1 MTKEDNLPKIQIQ
14 NLYINLNAEVVQ
26 QLNLNPKEVR
36 NYFGEQIM
44 EAITTAI
51 RKDKNDKPKHYAN
64 RMRKTREVR
73 QKSISVLSVLIKC
86 NLS

>member
-26 QLNLNPKEVR
+26 QLNINPKEVR

-51 RKDKNDKPKHYAN
+51 RKDKNDKSDNKQ
-64 RMRKTREVR
+64 R
-73 QKSISVLSVLIKC
+73 LSHWHTLYI
-86 NLS
+86 LFAYLRHTLRIP

>member
-51 RKDKNDKPKHYAN
+51 RKDKNDKSDNKQRLNHWHTLRILFAYLRHTLRIP
-64 RMRKTREVR
+64 
-73 QKSISVLSVLIKC
+73 
-86 NLS
+86 

>member
-26 QLNLNPKEVR
+26 QLNLSPKEVK

-51 RKDKNDKPKHYAN
+51 RKNKYDKTDNKQGLNHWHTLHILFAYLRHTLRIP
-64 RMRKTREVR
+64 
-73 QKSISVLSVLIKC
+73 
-86 NLS
+86 

>member
-26 QLNLNPKEVR
+26 QLNINPKEVR

-51 RKDKNDKPKHYAN
+51 RKDKNDKSDNKQ
-64 RMRKTREVR
+64 R
-73 QKSISVLSVLIKC
+73 LSHWHTLHI
-86 NLS
+86 LFAYLRHTFRIP

>member
-26 QLNLNPKEVR
+26 QLNLNPKEVK

-51 RKDKNDKPKHYAN
+51 RKDKYDKTDNK
-64 RMRKTREVR
+64 
-73 QKSISVLSVLIKC
+73 QGLSHWHTLRILIAY
-86 NLS
+86 LRHTLRIP